1 MKNKYFAHTSSFIV
15 SDFFFFLNIF
25 IINTDVASI
34 VSTCLT
40 EETLGGDVCVHSTHK
55 HNEHDLNEPLSSN
68 PACRVE
74 VCF

>member
-1 MKNKYFAHTSSFIV
+1 MKKKYFAHTSSFIV
-15 SDFFFFLNIF
+15 SVFFVFFYIC
-25 IINTDVASI
+25 ITNTDVASI

-68 PACRVE
+68 AACRVE